1 MLPVLDIVGWHHEA
15 QGTLLPLYVLVPAIP
30 VLVVPV
36 LLDIQRLPYGYTQSP
51 LGLDMYM
58 PPCFH
63 FSLASEFRLPLQV
76 HSDPQYSYPTLLPTF
91 TNPSRTAKPVSPEEL
106 VGPAL
111 CA

>member
-1 MLPVLDIVGWHHEA
+1 
-15 QGTLLPLYVLVPAIP
+15 LPLYALVPAIP

-36 LLDIQRLPYGYTQSP
+36 LLSIQRLPYGYAQSP

-63 FSLASEFRLPLQV
+63 FSLASELCLPLQV
-76 HSDPQYSYPTLLPTF
+76 HSDSQYSHPTLLSTF
-91 TNPSRTAKPVSPEEL
+91 TDPSQTTKPVSPEGL

-111 CA
+111 CALWTPFPWYLIS

>member
-1 MLPVLDIVGWHHEA
+1 MRLR
-15 QGTLLPLYVLVPAIP
+15 GTLLPLHALVPAVP

-36 LLDIQRLPYGYTQSP
+36 LLDVQRFPYGYTQSP

-58 PPCFH
+58 PLCFH
-63 FSLASEFRLPLQV
+63 FSLASEFYMPLQV
-76 HSDPQYSYPTLLPTF
+76 YSDPQYSHPTLLPIF
-91 TNPSRTAKPVSPEEL
+91 TDLSQTTKPVSPEGL

>member
-1 MLPVLDIVGWHHEA
+1 MRLR
-15 QGTLLPLYVLVPAIP
+15 GTLLPLYALVPAIP

-36 LLDIQRLPYGYTQSP
+36 LLDVQRLLYGYAQSP

-63 FSLASEFRLPLQV
+63 FSLASVFRLPLQV

-91 TNPSRTAKPVSPEEL
+91 TNPSQTTKLVSLEGL
-106 VGPAL
+106 VSPAL

>member
-1 MLPVLDIVGWHHEA
+1 MRLR
-15 QGTLLPLYVLVPAIP
+15 GTLLPLHALVPAIP

-36 LLDIQRLPYGYTQSP
+36 LLDVQRLLYGYAQSP

-63 FSLASEFRLPLQV
+63 FSLASEFRLLLQV
-76 HSDPQYSYPTLLPTF
+76 HSDSQYSHPTLFPTF
-91 TNPSRTAKPVSPEEL
+91 TDPSQTTKPVSPEGL

>member
-1 MLPVLDIVGWHHEA
+1 MRLR
-15 QGTLLPLYVLVPAIP
+15 GTLLPLHALVPAIP

-36 LLDIQRLPYGYTQSP
+36 LFNVLRLHMGAPRAP
-51 LGLDMYM
+51 LGLDTYT

-63 FSLASEFRLPLQV
+63 FLLASEFCLPLQV
-76 HSDPQYSYPTLLPTF
+76 HSDPRYSHSTHSPTF
-91 TNPSRTAKPVSPEEL
+91 TDPSQTTKPVSSEGL